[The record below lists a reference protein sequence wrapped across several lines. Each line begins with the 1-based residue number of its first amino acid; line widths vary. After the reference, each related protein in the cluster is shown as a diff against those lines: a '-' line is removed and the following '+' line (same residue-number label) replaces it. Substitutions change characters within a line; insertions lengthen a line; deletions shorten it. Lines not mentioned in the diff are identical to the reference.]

1 MWMFK
6 QDSLITALE
15 IGTSKVVAIV
25 AELNES
31 EDLNII
37 GFGQAPSQGV
47 IKGQIVDPKLAYEA
61 IRQAVKA
68 AELKSDLELH
78 QVYLGVT
85 GQHITSSNYTGSHA
99 IASLDR
105 CITDEDIDDVMS
117 NARRFNLAQGQHMIH
132 VIRQQF
138 MVDGQRMIN
147 SPVGLSGSD
156 LGVVLHAVQGY
167 KDDVHAPVQLL
178 RRMKL
183 EAENIAFNGL
193 ASALAVLSPAQ
204 KAEGA
209 LVIDLGGGT
218 TDYAICSRGVVCHSG
233 VLAVGGDH
241 VTQDLATGLA
251 CPFKRAEDLK
261 IKFGSA
267 IVSEAARGQVRE
279 ITNESGIMDRRVNV
293 ENLHRIMSERLK
305 EIFAIIAAEMDRCD
319 VADMAQLV
327 VLCGGGAYIPEI
339 CTLAGKVLELPV
351 QIGAA
356 VNLHG
361 PSTIIER
368 PEYATALGLLKF
380 GAFDMVRQREASSK
394 TIPLKQRLKNLL
406 RIDH

>member
-31 EDLNII
+31 EAINIV
-37 GFGQAPSQGV
+37 GFGQAPSRGV
-47 IKGQIVDPKLAYEA
+47 LKGQIVDPKLAYND
-61 IRQAVKA
+61 IRLAVKA
-68 AELKSDLELH
+68 AEEKADGELH
-78 QVYLGVT
+78 RIYLGVT
-85 GQHITSSNYTGSHA
+85 GQHITSNNYTGSHA

-105 CITDEDIDDVMS
+105 CITEDDIDDVMS

-132 VIRQQF
+132 VIRQQYR
-138 MVDGQRMIN
+138 VDGQPMLH
-147 SPVGLSGSD
+147 SPVGMVGSD

-167 KDDVHAPVQLL
+167 KDCLHAPVQLL

-193 ASALAVLSPAQ
+193 ASALAVLSPPQ

-209 LVIDLGGGT
+209 LVIDIGGGT

-241 VTQDLATGLA
+241 VTQDLATGLG
-251 CPFKRAEDLK
+251 CSFKRAEDLK

-279 ITNESGIMDRRVNV
+279 LINESGLVDRRVHI

-319 VADMAQLV
+319 VADMAQSV

-339 CTLAGKVLELPV
+339 CTLASKVLDLPV
-351 QIGAA
+351 QVGSG

-380 GAFDMVRQREASSK
+380 GAFDLARQKEAASERV
-394 TIPLKQRLKNLL
+394 PLKQRLKNLL
-406 RIDH
+406 RIEH